1 MSNKRITQ
9 PSHQAA
15 IKPDTAN
22 AYDFGAS
29 ASYLI
34 HGLQSFSC
42 QSTPNLEQIFE
53 VGQLAVYENIETT
66 PDITITAQK
75 VLDGYPL
82 MYHLATVTATDPTL
96 IGRSNAKCMFGWS
109 VFPDTQNSAS
119 GTSNTVCG
127 CSGMFVSSLSYTF
140 PVDGNCTEDI
150 TLVGSNKVWKNQPTH
165 GDTLASLPDPAFAG
179 GFSGN
184 NDTPAAAGGVS
195 RRESV
200 LFDGSESV
208 SVTGYIIGLDVN
220 GMYSGPDTTVL
231 PPEVYGVDA
240 SGMQDMTNVDNHA
253 HITNIT
259 VSADLSREALNE
271 VGLRA
276 PYHRSITFP
285 VEITTEIE
293 VTAVSG
299 DMVSLTEDGVYTTGE
314 GACSDLGNTKDRTI
328 RIATCD
334 GTRIYTG
341 LKNRISNTN
350 QQGGD
355 AGGGNVTI
363 TYTFTTQNDL
373 TVLHENDPN
382 ALGSTWW
389 EDRYAYLG
397 TADARCDT
405 YSIVLDTT
413 GLLYNIPYGLT
424 LVIDEQANGLNG
436 TYHLTYA
443 NTGTGEITYT
453 GNDQNGNTCVLFLD
467 YDSGSMGA
475 TLTFSGAASY
485 GPAPVGTAF
494 SGGSD
499 PVRDFDT
506 LDLSFEGIEI
516 GNFED
521 IVFTRACS

>member
-1 MSNKRITQ
+1 MPVNKRITQ

-15 IKPDTAN
+15 IKPDTVGG
-22 AYDFGAS
+22 YTFGTTEYA
-29 ASYLI
+29 I

-53 VGQLAVYENIETT
+53 LGQLAVYENIETT

-96 IGRSNAKCMFGWS
+96 IGRSNAKCIFGWS

-119 GTSNTVCG
+119 GTSNTVCA

-165 GDTLASLPDPAFAG
+165 GDTLATLPDPSFNGAFA
-179 GFSGN
+179 GN
-184 NDTPAAAGGVS
+184 NDTPLAAGGVS

-200 LFDGSESV
+200 LFDATASGDW
-208 SVTGYIIGLDVN
+208 DVDAN

-240 SGMQDMTNVDNHA
+240 SGMQDMSNVDNHA

-271 VGLRA
+271 LGSRA

-285 VEITTEIE
+285 VEVTTEIE
-293 VTAVSG
+293 VIAVSG
-299 DMVSLTEDGVYTTGE
+299 DMVSLTEAGIYTTGS
-314 GACSDLGNTKDRTI
+314 GACADLGNTKDRTI

-350 QQGGD
+350 TQGGD
-355 AGGGNVTI
+355 AGGGNVTV

-382 ALGSTWW
+382 T
-389 EDRYAYLG
+389 
-397 TADARCDT
+397 
-405 YSIVLDTT
+405 
-413 GLLYNIPYGLT
+413 
-424 LVIDEQANGLNG
+424 
-436 TYHLTYA
+436 A
-443 NTGTGEITYT
+443 NTGGSGWWATRE
-453 GNDQNGNTCVLFLD
+453 D
-467 YDSGSMGA
+467 Y
-475 TLTFSGAASY
+475 L
-485 GPAPVGTAF
+485 
-494 SGGSD
+494 GG
-499 PVRDFDT
+499 VT
-506 LDLSFEGIEI
+506 
-516 GNFED
+516 
-521 IVFTRACS
+521 V